1 MYFLFH
7 VIYLKMYHKGCSQIC
22 EVYICFVRYLY
33 GNKVRGTAFVVF
45 GVIDNEKKISIA
57 ASLQRVQVS
66 SDRAVLYNFITW
78 SEKSSSYLA
87 CLRFIITTFLL

>member
-7 VIYLKMYHKGCSQIC
+7 VTYLKIYHKGCFQMF
-22 EVYICFVRYLY
+22 EVYICFVRYLF

-57 ASLQRVQVS
+57 ASLQRVRVS

-78 SEKSSSYLA
+78 SEKRH
-87 CLRFIITTFLL
+87 CLHVCGSA